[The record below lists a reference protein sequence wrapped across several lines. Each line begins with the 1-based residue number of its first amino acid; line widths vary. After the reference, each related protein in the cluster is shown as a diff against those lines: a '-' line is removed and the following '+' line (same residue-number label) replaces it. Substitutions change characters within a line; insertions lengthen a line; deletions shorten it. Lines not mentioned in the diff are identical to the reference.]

1 LFSRRGG
8 RVAED
13 GVEAEYDFT
22 VSKDLRYTISD
33 YVRELHAD
41 GVEPRMICWR
51 LKLKPET
58 VEKWLDIG
66 DKGL

>member
-1 LFSRRGG
+1 MDVDRRGW
-8 RVAED
+8 AYSSD
-13 GVEAEYDFT
+13 T
-22 VSKDLRYTISD
+22 SYTISD
-33 YVRELHAD
+33 YVRELYAD
-41 GVEPRMICWR
+41 GVEPRMIVWR

>member
-1 LFSRRGG
+1 M
-8 RVAED
+8 
-13 GVEAEYDFT
+13 EAEYDFT

-33 YVRELHAD
+33 YVRELHAA

>member
-1 LFSRRGG
+1 MEANKHYTFS
-8 RVAED
+8 
-13 GVEAEYDFT
+13 T
-22 VSKDLRYTISD
+22 DLRYTISD

-58 VEKWLDIG
+58 VEKWLDSG

>member
-1 LFSRRGG
+1 M
-8 RVAED
+8 
-13 GVEAEYDFT
+13 EAEYDFT

-33 YVRELHAD
+33 HVRELHAN
-41 GVEPRMICWR
+41 GVEPRTICWR